1 MKYII
6 EKRNLKKHYIN
17 ENYVPQGEQNY
28 CIIKSV
34 NPLGTANKLLQS
46 GHFISDTDPIV
57 VSTNI
62 GASLLEAK
70 KQEILKEAEQLEFEK
85 EKLRLEIEEFNKQKT
100 TEVKKKGRPSNQT
113 KEDIYE

>member
-1 MKYII
+1 M
-6 EKRNLKKHYIN
+6 
-17 ENYVPQGEQNY
+17 
-28 CIIKSV
+28 
-34 NPLGTANKLLQS
+34 QS

-85 EKLRLEIEEFNKQKT
+85 EKLRLEIEEFNKQKN
-100 TEVKKKGRPSNQT
+100 EVKKKGRPSNQV